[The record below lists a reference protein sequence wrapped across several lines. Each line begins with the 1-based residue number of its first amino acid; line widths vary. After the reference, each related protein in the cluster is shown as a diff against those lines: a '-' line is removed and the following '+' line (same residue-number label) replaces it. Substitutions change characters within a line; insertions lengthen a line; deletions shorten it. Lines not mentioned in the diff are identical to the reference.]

1 MRNRDILYVKLRRQE
16 MLTPRRV
23 VSARKAR
30 AKPGAVADE
39 FKNPLLGI
47 EVSLRKRLEEIAGL
61 YKDTSVQKRDVLLDA
76 LEDVAA
82 TGLGFRKQIEG
93 IVRYWRPP
101 QPSREEVDM
110 FHVTTV
116 KCVLR
121 AQRDCEGAAEKRDQK
136 RARCEE
142 MKGQLDDVEAANK
155 ALEDEISELEHR
167 IRNESDHFAVA
178 RKVDR
183 EMREL
188 RQSFA
193 AMFMK
198 RVPREEDQEIVDLAA
213 ENAQLKRDIARQ
225 RIELEICQKITE
237 KLTVCC

>member
-1 MRNRDILYVKLRRQE
+1 MRPS
-16 MLTPRRV
+16 TPRRV
-23 VSARKAR
+23 VSPRKAK
-30 AKPGAVADE
+30 AEPGPRVDE

-47 EVSLRKRLEEIAGL
+47 EVNLRKRLEEIEGL
-61 YKDTSVQKRDVLLDA
+61 YKDTSVQKRDILLDA

-101 QPSREEVDM
+101 QPTREEVDM

-121 AQRDCEGAAEKRDQK
+121 AQRDCEGAAERRDQK

-142 MKGQLDDVEAANK
+142 MKAQLDEVEAANR
-155 ALEDEISELEHR
+155 ALEDEIIELEHK

-183 EMREL
+183 GIREL

-193 AMFMK
+193 EMFMRK
-198 RVPREEDQEIVDLAA
+198 MPRDEDQEMVDLAA
-213 ENAQLKRDIARQ
+213 ENAQLKKDIARQ
-225 RIELEICQKITE
+225 RCELEICQKITE